1 MNKRINTYL
10 FLIFFLSNLGVQKR
24 SIFLIKTNI
33 FGTIN
38 EMRKPITPRNHLFKM
53 LARRE
58 HSILEIREKLQK
70 KYPEEGDEIEK
81 IIKEFLKENWISEE
95 RYCEAFIR
103 NQILKKTG
111 PQKITQKLLQKGIE
125 MELID
130 KKLEEIFPIHQQ
142 LDFILEL
149 ANQKYENLKNRK
161 KEETEFQLQ
170 QKVLK
175 FLISRGFDFDMARK
189 VAKNKAN
196 E

>member
-1 MNKRINTYL
+1 
-10 FLIFFLSNLGVQKR
+10 
-24 SIFLIKTNI
+24 
-33 FGTIN
+33 
-38 EMRKPITPRNHLFKM
+38 MRKPITSRNQLFKI

-70 KYPEEGDEIEK
+70 KYPEEAEETEK
-81 IIKEFLKENWISEE
+81 IIKEFLEQNWISEE
-95 RYCEAFIR
+95 RYTEAFIR
-103 NQILKKTG
+103 NQLLKKIG
-111 PQKITQKLLQKGIE
+111 PQKIKQKLLKKGIE
-125 MELID
+125 KELIEE
-130 KKLEEIFPIHQQ
+130 KLEEVFPITQQ

-149 ANQKYENLKNRK
+149 AKNKYEILKNRK
-161 KEETEFQLQ
+161 KGETEFQLQ